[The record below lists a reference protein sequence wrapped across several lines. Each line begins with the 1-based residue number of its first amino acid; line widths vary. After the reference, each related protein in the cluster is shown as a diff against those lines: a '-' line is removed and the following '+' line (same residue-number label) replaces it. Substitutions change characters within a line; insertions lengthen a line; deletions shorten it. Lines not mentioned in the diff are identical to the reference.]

1 MALISCEECCLQ
13 VSDQAASC
21 PHCGHPMKTQPP
33 AVPPEPIHRTGVMTK
48 PKGGTSGCAVILLGG
63 IIAMAVATCMFGTSD
78 PEPSATTPTPTAT
91 RSPAHLLQDAKNA
104 GRSASA
110 RLFSAQQLVSEH
122 PATDEGKEAA
132 QMVSALQEEARLENL
147 GKQWVYT
154 SHEDAMTSKQH
165 HQAVVRSTNAHEFEF
180 PYHRPQRGTLT
191 LRDHPRYG
199 KDVIFAI
206 ERGQLQCSS
215 YSGCDV
221 MVRFGDAPARRY
233 SGNGPQDSSSEMLFF
248 ENQADFR
255 RRMQGVDVV
264 RISTSIYKQGSPIW
278 EFDVSGYNPDRMK

>member
-1 MALISCEECCLQ
+1 MALISCIECGLQ

-21 PHCGHPMKTQPP
+21 PHCGHPMKTQPL
-33 AVPPEPIHRTGVMTK
+33 AVPPEPVHRTGVMTK
-48 PKGGTSGCAVILLGG
+48 PKRGTSGCAVILLGS
-63 IIAMAVATCMFGTSD
+63 IIALAVASCFALMAT
-78 PEPSATTPTPTAT
+78 PEQKPLASQPTT

-104 GRSASA
+104 SRSASA
-110 RLFSAQQLVSEH
+110 RLYSAQQLASEH
-122 PATDEGKEAA
+122 PTTEEGKEAA
-132 QMVSALQEEARLENL
+132 QLVSALQEEARLESI

-154 SHEDAMTSKQH
+154 SHEDAMTSKKS
-165 HQAVVRSTNAHEFEF
+165 HQAVVRSTNTHEFEF

-233 SGNGPQDSSSEMLFF
+233 GATGPEDSSSEMLFF